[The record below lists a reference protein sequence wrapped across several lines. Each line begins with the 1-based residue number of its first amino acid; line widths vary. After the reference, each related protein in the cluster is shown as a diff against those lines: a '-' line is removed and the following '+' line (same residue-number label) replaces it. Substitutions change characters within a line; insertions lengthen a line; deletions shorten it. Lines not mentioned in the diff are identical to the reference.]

1 MSTKRYE
8 KTFTEL
14 KEKNEGAFIPFV
26 VLGDP
31 DFETSK
37 EILETMAKHA
47 DCLELGFPFSDP
59 IADGKRIQA
68 ADERALN
75 TKMNYEKCFELIKEV
90 REKNPDLPIGLLLY
104 YNLVYTNG
112 VESFLKKAKESGVD
126 GVLIA
131 DMPIEE
137 SDEIQELCNK
147 FDLEQ
152 IFIIAPTTG
161 KERMKKILSKAK
173 GFVYTVSVTGVTG
186 ERQNVKDSTIT
197 LVKQIKEFAKI
208 PICVGFGVSEP
219 AHVKKILT
227 AGADGAICGSAVE
240 TIIEKNL
247 DNKSTMLKE
256 LDLFFEGM
264 KKATKK

>member
-1 MSTKRYE
+1 MSLYE
-8 KTFTEL
+8 KKFEEL
-14 KEKNEGAFIPFV
+14 KNKNEGAFIPFV

-37 EILETMAKHA
+37 NILETMAKHA

-68 ADERALN
+68 ADERAL
-75 TKMNYEKCFELIKEV
+75 KAGMNYEKCFELIKKV
-90 REKNPDLPIGLLLY
+90 KEKNPELPIGLLLY

-112 VESFLKKAKESGVD
+112 VEEFLKNAKESGVD
-126 GVLIA
+126 GILIA

-137 SDEIQELCNK
+137 SDEIQKICSELG
-147 FDLEQ
+147 LEQ

-161 KERMKKILSKAK
+161 KERMQKILSKAR

-186 ERQNVKDSTIT
+186 ERQNVKDSTIE
-197 LVKQIKEFAKI
+197 LVEQIKEFAKI
-208 PICVGFGVSEP
+208 PICVGFGVSTP
-219 AHVKKILT
+219 VHVKRILDS
-227 AGADGAICGSAVE
+227 GADGAICGSAVE
-240 TIIEKNL
+240 AIIEKNL
-247 DNKSTMLKE
+247 DNKENMLKE
-256 LDLFFEGM
+256 LDLFFGEM